1 MTDRNLADKHNQVE
15 ITTNTNNMMISIR
28 AFTLS
33 KMTNVLG
40 DTAPSKELFVTT
52 LIKRGRMSIDDYSRN
67 GRSTSATKVQI

>member
-15 ITTNTNNMMISIR
+15 ITTNTNNMISIR

-40 DTAPSKELFVTT
+40 DTAPSKELFV
-52 LIKRGRMSIDDYSRN
+52 SDYFN
-67 GRSTSATKVQI
+67 